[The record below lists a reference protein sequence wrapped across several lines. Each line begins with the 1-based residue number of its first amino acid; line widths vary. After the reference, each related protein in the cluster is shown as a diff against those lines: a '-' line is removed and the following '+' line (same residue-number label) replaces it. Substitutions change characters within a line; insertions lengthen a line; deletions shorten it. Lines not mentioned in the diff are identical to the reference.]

1 VRQRDQC
8 YKAGTKKGRKAGMDD
23 LAATAVVQT
32 RADARGRGGAAHV
45 FQSLRQ
51 DIIALPLAPGTV
63 LSRAELQHRFGL
75 SSTPIRDALMRLQE
89 EGLVEVFP

>member
-1 VRQRDQC
+1 
-8 YKAGTKKGRKAGMDD
+8 MDD
-23 LAATAVVQT
+23 LTATAAVRT
-32 RADARGRGGAAHV
+32 HARGRGGAAHV